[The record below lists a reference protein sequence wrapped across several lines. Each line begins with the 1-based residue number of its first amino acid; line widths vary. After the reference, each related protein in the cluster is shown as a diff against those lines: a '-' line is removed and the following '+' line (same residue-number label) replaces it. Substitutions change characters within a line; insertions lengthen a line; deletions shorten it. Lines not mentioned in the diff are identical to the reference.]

1 MQAFGTALSLV
12 FTWQVMITILLSSVF
27 GLLVGAIPGLTATMA
42 TALLVP
48 FAFMLD
54 PVSAIAAIVSA
65 TAMAIFAGDIP
76 GCLLRLP
83 GTPASAAYTEEAY
96 AMTKGGQAGYV
107 LGTNLLFSALGG
119 LFGTVILVTSAPLL
133 AEYALS
139 ISHTEYFWLSCL
151 GLTCAI
157 FVATDQPLKG
167 AASLLLGLFIA
178 TIGRDY
184 TTGFVRFTFGE
195 SELIGGVS
203 FVPALIGL
211 FAIPEILR
219 TLLAPEGSEER
230 IEVGRLRIFA
240 GFFATLRRY
249 WSNFLRSSVIGTA
262 VGALPGA
269 GADIAAWTSYAVSK
283 KMTREPEKWGR
294 GHIEG
299 IVDATS
305 ANNAALSGAWI
316 PALVFAIPGD
326 SITAI
331 AIGVMYLKN
340 VNPGPTIFLQNAHIL
355 YAVFI
360 VFFVANLLMIPLG
373 WLAIRA
379 STPILRIRRKLLMP
393 VLLLFCV
400 LGAYAIDNNIFGV
413 VIMLVL
419 GLIGYV
425 MEESGFPVSPAVLG
439 IVMGQLVEQNLMTSL
454 IKTGGNLIGFFDRPL
469 SAVFA
474 AATLLI
480 WGLSIGGMV
489 RRRLAG
495 ARP

>member
-1 MQAFGTALSLV
+1 MQAFGTALDLV
-12 FTWQVMITILLSSVF
+12 FTWQVMITILLSSIF

-96 AMTKGGQAGYV
+96 AMTRNGQAGYV

-119 LFGTVILVTSAPLL
+119 LFGTAILVTAAPLL

-195 SELIGGVS
+195 SELISGVS

-219 TLLAPEGSEER
+219 TLLTPEGQEER
-230 IEVGRLRIFA
+230 VTVGKMRIFA

-249 WSNFLRSSVIGTA
+249 WVNFLRSSVIGTA

-283 KMTREPEKWGR
+283 KMTREPQKWGR

-355 YAVFI
+355 YSVFI
-360 VFFVANLLMIPLG
+360 VFFIANLLMIPLG

-393 VLLLFCV
+393 VLLLFCI

-413 VIMLVL
+413 VIMLTL

-454 IKTGGNLIGFFDRPL
+454 IKTGGNLLGFFDRPF

-480 WGLSIGGMV
+480 WGWSIASLV
-489 RRRLAG
+489 RRRVTGVRA
-495 ARP
+495 